1 MNHNSLPYMER
12 TTTPPDMS
20 NQKPPA
26 ANFASAFKAK
36 DIKNASSWSSLAQ
49 SSSPQNSYQNSNR
62 SAIDSFQAF
71 KKQAK
76 KQADMV
82 GHLGL

>member
-1 MNHNSLPYMER
+1 MER

-26 ANFASAFKAK
+26 VANFASAFKAK

-49 SSSPQNSYQNSNR
+49 SSSPQNSYPNSNR
-62 SAIDSFQAF
+62 SAVDSFQAF

-82 GHLGL
+82 GNHGL